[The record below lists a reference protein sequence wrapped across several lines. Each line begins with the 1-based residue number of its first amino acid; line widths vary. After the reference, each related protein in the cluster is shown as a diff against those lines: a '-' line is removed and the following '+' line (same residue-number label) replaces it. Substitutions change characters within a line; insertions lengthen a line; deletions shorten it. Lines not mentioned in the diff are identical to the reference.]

1 MYMHFIFESIFVGVY
16 SVVIFLVLSLFFQ
29 DYTKLLFVTGLFKHF
44 LGYFLQIHRY
54 YCNHGYACEDS
65 PSTHIYSGF
74 LTSKSNITLLVF
86 ESIIEGFAFLVFG
99 LSLHHIFTQILG
111 KYNIHN
117 KKEEN
122 IIMIFLLGLSFH
134 LVAEFTGM
142 HTYFCKERCTV

>member
-1 MYMHFIFESIFVGVY
+1 MHFIFESIFVGVY

-54 YCNHGYACEDS
+54 YCNHGYACEGRIPGS
-65 PSTHIYSGF
+65 IQSLP
-74 LTSKSNITLLVF
+74 NITLLVF
-86 ESIIEGFAFLVFG
+86 ESILEGFAFLVFG
-99 LSLHHIFTQILG
+99 LSLRHIFTQILG